1 MAWFEWRSSKE
12 KKSAIKNIVAIMM
25 ADGVITDEEQACL
38 KIICERLNV
47 SPNELKVIMDAPDAT
62 AFVVPKKMRQKI
74 CQLVD
79 IVSMILADGDINDDE
94 RAVFFTIAEAFGFNR
109 EIALD
114 IKEIMINSINSG
126 DSFDHTCDKVES
138 ELDFP

>member
-1 MAWFEWRSSKE
+1 MAWFEWRSNKE

-25 ADGVITDEEQACL
+25 ADGKISDKERACL
-38 KIICERLNV
+38 KIICERVKV
-47 SPNELKVIMDAPDAT
+47 SPSELKVIMDAPDST
-62 AFVVPKKMRQKI
+62 EFVVPKRMREKI

-94 RAVFFTIAEAFGFNR
+94 RAVFFTVSDAFGFNR
-109 EIALD
+109 DIALD
-114 IKEIMINSINSG
+114 IKAIIIQSISNG
-126 DSFDHTCDKVES
+126 DSLEHICDKVES